1 MKKYNYVINGVS
13 YEVTISEESDSSAKV
28 EVNGEV
34 YGVEKSHPTQNNAH
48 AATRPRPAASRPV
61 AQPSVASAPVQPQ
74 PRATAPA
81 GGTGVTSPLPGVVM
95 KLLVK
100 QGDAVK
106 KGQTLLILEAMKM
119 ENNVDADRDG
129 QVVSINCSE
138 GGSVMEGDLLVV
150 IGD

>member
-28 EVNGEV
+28 EVNGEL
-34 YGVEKSHPTQNNAH
+34 YMVEKSNAAG
-48 AATRPRPAASRPV
+48 AAPVAARPRPVTPQPAV
-61 AQPSVASAPVQPQ
+61 QPSAPAAQPQ
-74 PRATAPA
+74 PARTAAPA
-81 GGTGVTSPLPGVVM
+81 AGAGINSPWPGVIM
-95 KLLVK
+95 KVLVK

-106 KGQTLLILEAMKM
+106 KGQTLIILEAMKM

-129 QVVSINCSE
+129 HVVSINCSE

>member
-28 EVNGEV
+28 EVNGELYV
-34 YGVEKSHPTQNNAH
+34 VEKSNVAQTSASV
-48 AATRPRPAASRPV
+48 TRPRPVPSQPV
-61 AQPSVASAPVQPQ
+61 AQPSVAPVPAQPQ
-74 PRATAPA
+74 TRAAAPA
-81 GGTGVTSPLPGVVM
+81 GGSGVTSPLPGVVM

-100 QGDAVK
+100 QGDTVK

>member
-28 EVNGEV
+28 EVNGEL
-34 YGVEKSHPTQNNAH
+34 YMVEKSNAAGTAPV
-48 AATRPRPAASRPV
+48 AARPRPVTPQPAV
-61 AQPSVASAPVQPQ
+61 QPS
-74 PRATAPA
+74 APA
-81 GGTGVTSPLPGVVM
+81 VQTQPARTAAPAAGAGINSPLPGVIM
-95 KLLVK
+95 KVLVK

-106 KGQTLLILEAMKM
+106 KGQTLIILEAMKM

-129 QVVSINCSE
+129 HVVSINCSE

>member
-28 EVNGEV
+28 EVNGEL
-34 YGVEKSHPTQNNAH
+34 YMVEKSNAAG
-48 AATRPRPAASRPV
+48 AAPVAARPRPVTP
-61 AQPSVASAPVQPQ
+61 QPAVQPQ
-74 PRATAPA
+74 PARTAAPA
-81 GGTGVTSPLPGVVM
+81 AGAGINSPLPGVIM
-95 KLLVK
+95 KVLVK

-106 KGQTLLILEAMKM
+106 KGQTLIILEAMKM

-129 QVVSINCSE
+129 HVVSINCSE

>member
-28 EVNGEV
+28 EVNGELYV
-34 YGVEKSHPTQNNAH
+34 VEKSH
-48 AATRPRPAASRPV
+48 AAQTGNTVVSRPRVAPTRPVIEKTEMAA
-61 AQPSVASAPVQPQ
+61 PQ
-74 PRATAPA
+74 QQRAAAPA
-81 GGTGVTSPLPGVVM
+81 GGAAINSPLPGVILKM
-95 KLLVK
+95 LVK

-129 QVVSINCSE
+129 HVVSINCSE
-138 GGSVMEGDLLVV
+138 GSSVMEGDLLVV

>member
-1 MKKYNYVINGVS
+1 
-13 YEVTISEESDSSAKV
+13 
-28 EVNGEV
+28 
-34 YGVEKSHPTQNNAH
+34 
-48 AATRPRPAASRPV
+48 
-61 AQPSVASAPVQPQ
+61 
-74 PRATAPA
+74 
-81 GGTGVTSPLPGVVM
+81 M

-100 QGDAVK
+100 QGDTVK

>member
-28 EVNGEV
+28 EVNGEL
-34 YGVEKSHPTQNNAH
+34 YMVEKSNA
-48 AATRPRPAASRPV
+48 AGTAPV
-61 AQPSVASAPVQPQ
+61 AAQPQ
-74 PRATAPA
+74 PARTAAPA
-81 GGTGVTSPLPGVVM
+81 AGAGINSPLPGVIM
-95 KLLVK
+95 KVLVK

-106 KGQTLLILEAMKM
+106 KGQTLIILEAMKM

-129 QVVSINCSE
+129 HVVSINCSE

>member
-28 EVNGEV
+28 EVNGELYV
-34 YGVEKSHPTQNNAH
+34 VEKSNVAQTSAPV
-48 AATRPRPAASRPV
+48 TRPRPVPSQPV
-61 AQPSVASAPVQPQ
+61 AQPRVAPVPAQPQ
-74 PRATAPA
+74 TRAAAPA
-81 GGTGVTSPLPGVVM
+81 GGSGVTSPLPGVVM

-100 QGDAVK
+100 QGDTVK